1 MRLNYAPATA
11 PTTAPDGTPLS
22 PAEQESTADIYSR
35 IAARRH
41 PRPLIPLDLTFL
53 HSPQIADGY
62 NAFVGA
68 IRTKAVMPQSV
79 LELCI
84 CRIAVLNDAVYEWNA
99 HAPLALKAGVT
110 RAQLNEVKH
119 QPASG
124 FAADGAIIA
133 ERRPDSQLTETQWD
147 VLLYTDAV
155 TKNVK
160 VHEAVFDAVKQ
171 RFSEREVVELTACV
185 GAYNMVSRFLV
196 ALDVGEN
203 NAKRMKEAGEIATEL
218 KNSQK

>member
-1 MRLNYAPATA
+1 MRLNYAPSTA
-11 PTTAPDGTPLS
+11 PTTNPDGTPLS
-22 PAEQESTADIYSR
+22 AAEQESTADIYTR
-35 IAARRH
+35 IAARRD

-53 HSPQIADGY
+53 HTPPIADGY

-68 IRTKAVMPQSV
+68 IRNKAVMPQSV
-79 LELCI
+79 LELSV
-84 CRIAVLNDAVYEWNA
+84 CRVAILNDAVYEWNA

-110 RAQLNEVKH
+110 TSQLDEVKRL
-119 QPASG
+119 PASK
-124 FAADGAIIA
+124 FTAEGAIIA
-133 ERRPDSQLTETQWD
+133 ERLPGSQLTDAQWD

-160 VHEAVFDAVKQ
+160 VDDAVFDAVKQ
-171 RFSEREVVELTACV
+171 RFSEREVVELTACI

-203 NAKRMKEAGEIATEL
+203 NNKRMKEAEEVQAEL
-218 KNSQK
+218 DTRK